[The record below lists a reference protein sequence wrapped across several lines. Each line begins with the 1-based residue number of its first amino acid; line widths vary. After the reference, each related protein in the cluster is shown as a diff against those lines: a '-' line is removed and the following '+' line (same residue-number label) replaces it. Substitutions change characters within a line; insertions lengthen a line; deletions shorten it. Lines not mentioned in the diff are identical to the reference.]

1 MSQFENHGLKAGVWS
16 GVLTAAEVPARVALV
31 HLGEIVSVARLSG
44 GEEGAWQVSVD
55 LPSSFLSDGL
65 HSLILIADSGQEGD
79 APHPDAVQLDRLNL
93 MAGTP
98 LEHDLMAEIKLMR
111 AELDLLKREFRRL
124 ATFE

>member
-16 GVLTAAEVPARVALV
+16 GNLIAAEAPARVALV
-31 HLGEIVSVARLSG
+31 HLGEIVSVARLSEG
-44 GEEGAWQVSVD
+44 EGAWQVSVD
-55 LPSSFLSDGL
+55 LPTSFLSDGL

-79 APHPDAVQLDRLNL
+79 PPHPDAVQLDRLNL
-93 MAGTP
+93 MAGAP
-98 LEHDLMAEIKLMR
+98 LEHELMAEIKLIR